1 MALKTNDD
9 GKLLRQLLLTK
20 GFSKPVIDSYNN
32 VVMNSIPKII
42 ETYDIKLLNGDII
55 KFSDLKYIRPFTID
69 IKKNG
74 AQRPLYPME
83 ARRKN
88 MPYMATMKITARRY
102 NILNNK
108 LVPIP
113 EEVIKDVTIG
123 SIPVM
128 IGSVLDHL
136 GKKQS
141 ELDEENSLK
150 NERLENGEGPV
161 DPGGYF
167 QIKTQEKVLLN
178 IEHLRT
184 LYPFAYAD
192 KGEYNVRYTS
202 QTLTESKLVI
212 VYEKKNIINVKFTP
226 MRKDSIPLNIYYIF
240 YALGITGPN
249 MLDKI
254 RKIFHRYIIDT
265 DCERL
270 IKRRKD
276 FDYYIKITETSF
288 WAVQGNL
295 DPKAIAKVIHETFI
309 ESSSDLSSTQLEEV
323 PDIVIRELFLNVSV
337 TDVKKRLNELRSSIK
352 IQQKL
357 LQQQLVQGLITN
369 EQIADADA
377 KLVASIKVVENEYKE
392 LISSKINILATMV
405 VKYVEIQTGYRQA
418 DERDSW
424 GCKRLQDA
432 GAHIEY
438 KFIEIWKNWIQ
449 DTQTELIKKHIKSI
463 KDIGIAI
470 KSSMITKNFIDSFVK
485 GIWGNNKTK
494 ARDFAVVDALSR
506 DNLLSTYAHIRRIST
521 PTHKEAAIRE
531 KRLIHNSSWGVIC
544 PSNTP
549 EGTTCGLVKDPSLLL
564 YTSLN
569 RPVDKLYQ
577 LLLKIYVPWSTV
589 NNMLLGKPP
598 QNQELMEQGPIE
610 FMKGKITGLPIFKA
624 GCEIAESVK
633 NTLNLAPAMNSIYI
647 NGRHFGYGDGQLI
660 REMMVQY
667 RRKRQV
673 PFDVG
678 ILIDPNYDIWIY
690 TNAGRLCRPLLIVN
704 KDTQKLVI
712 DEKQLRGKSLS
723 ILMEQEALEYIDISE
738 QLTPNIIIC
747 ESSSAINPAGSIKY
761 THCEVDPTCIIGI
774 SASIMPFPETN
785 PAPRVTYQCAMGKQA
800 IGQDISGA
808 KLLFRVTDR
817 ILNEPDIP
825 LVATDAHQTLGMDE
839 FPSGKNVT
847 IAILTSR
854 GWNQE
859 DATTIS
865 KTASDMGMFHLT
877 IYNSYTTTIDQST
890 QTKQYI
896 ALPDKLN
903 ATKNYS
909 KLDPLTNMVRIGTYV
924 NADDCLIAKKILVT
938 KTVDGVKTTES
949 MDGSLYV
956 DIGKEG
962 YVDDI
967 TIKENSENNK
977 LIRIRLREPRQFGV
991 GDKMASRYSQKG
1003 VCAEVRSELD
1013 MPTVV
1018 SDNQFIDGMV
1028 PDVIFNPLGI
1038 PTRQTV
1044 GKLLEVVCATISA
1057 ITGERYNST
1066 AFRKHNIE
1074 NMYELLEKLG
1084 FKRDC
1089 KTRLRDGVTGNLI
1102 DADIFFG
1109 PIYYQ
1114 VLRHFVKDK
1123 MQARGTGEYHFLN
1136 RQPISG
1142 IRRKGGLRFGE
1153 MERDA
1158 IISYGASHLIRE
1170 RTMISSDGYR
1180 MIVCKTCGQYAKSN
1194 AETGEIRCRVCT
1206 ENEFRN
1212 VEIPFSFKLLTQYLS
1227 GANIKVSIR
1236 TSS

>member
-9 GKLLRQLLLTK
+9 GKLLRQLILSK
-20 GFSKPVIDSYNN
+20 GFAKPVIDSYNN
-32 VVMNSIPKII
+32 VIINSIPKII
-42 ETYDIKLLNGDII
+42 ETYDIKLVNGDII
-55 KFSDLKYIRPFTID
+55 KFSELKYIRPSTID
-69 IKKNG
+69 MKKNG
-74 AQRPLYPME
+74 VQRPLYPME

-88 MPYMATMKITARRY
+88 MPYMAVMKITARRY
-102 NILNNK
+102 NYINNK
-108 LVPIP
+108 LVAIP

-128 IGSVLDHL
+128 IGSILDHL
-136 GKKQS
+136 GKKVIIDFDPTQDPLY
-141 ELDEENSLK
+141 ET
-150 NERLENGEGPV
+150 ERIENGEGPV

-184 LYPFAYAD
+184 LYPFLYAD
-192 KGEYNVRYTS
+192 KGEYTVRYTS
-202 QTLTESKLVI
+202 QTLTESKLVV
-212 VYEKKNIINVKFTP
+212 VYEKKNILNVRFTP

-240 YALGITGPN
+240 YALGITSSN
-249 MLDKI
+249 MLDEI
-254 RKIFHRYIIDT
+254 RKIFHRYIVDT

-276 FDYYIKITETSF
+276 FDNYMKVTETSF
-288 WAVQGNL
+288 KAVQGNL
-295 DPKAIAKVIHETFI
+295 DPKSIAKVIHETFI
-309 ESSSDLSSTQLEEV
+309 ESSSDLSSTQLEDV
-323 PDIVIRELFLNVSV
+323 PDIVIRDLFVNVSV
-337 TDVKKRLNELRSSIK
+337 IDVKKRLNEMRSSIR
-352 IQQKL
+352 IQQIL
-357 LQQQLVQGLITN
+357 LQQRLVQGLITN
-369 EQIADADA
+369 EKVAEEDA
-377 KLVASIKVVENEYKE
+377 KLVAAIKVIENELRE
-392 LISSKINILATMV
+392 LISSKINILASMV
-405 VKYVEIQTGYRQA
+405 VKYVELQTGYRQA
-418 DERDSW
+418 DDRDSW

-432 GAHIEY
+432 GANIEY

-463 KDIGIAI
+463 KEISIAI
-470 KSSMITKNFIDSFVK
+470 KPTMITKSFIDAFVK

-549 EGTTCGLVKDPSLLL
+549 EGATCGLVKDPSLLL

-569 RPVDKLYQ
+569 RPVDKIYQ
-577 LLLKIYVPWSTV
+577 LLLKLYIPWSTI
-589 NNMLLGKPP
+589 NGILSGKTPMNS
-598 QNQELMEQGPIE
+598 QDAKILIH
-610 FMKGKITGLPIFKA
+610 GKITGLPIFKL
-624 GCEIAESVK
+624 GCEIKDSPK
-633 NTLNLAPAMNSIYI
+633 NTIELSPAMNSIYI

-660 REMMVQY
+660 RETMVQY
-667 RRKRQV
+667 RRNREI

-678 ILIDPNYDIWIY
+678 ILIDPNFDIWIY

-704 KDTQKLVI
+704 KDTQKLII
-712 DEKQLRGKSLS
+712 DEKKLRGAP
-723 ILMEQEALEYIDISE
+723 ILQLMDKGALEYIDISE
-738 QLTPNIIIC
+738 QLTTNIIIC
-747 ESSSAINPAGSIKY
+747 ESSKFLETKSSILY

-800 IGQDISGA
+800 IGQDISSA

-817 ILNEPDIP
+817 ILNEPDVP

-839 FPSGKNVT
+839 FPSGKNIT

-865 KTASDMGMFHLT
+865 KTASDIGMFHLT
-877 IYNSYTTTIDQST
+877 IYSSYTTTIDQST

-896 ALPDKLN
+896 AMPDKLN

-909 KLDPLTNMVRIGTYV
+909 KLDPLTHMARIGTYV

-938 KTVDGVKTTES
+938 KMVDNVKTTES
-949 MDGSLYV
+949 IDGSVYV

-977 LIRIRLREPRQFGV
+977 LIRIRLREPRQFGI

-1003 VCAEVRSELD
+1003 VCADVRNEIA

-1018 SDNQFIDGMV
+1018 SDNQYIDGIV

-1044 GKLLEVVCATISA
+1044 GKLLEIVSATIAA
-1057 ITGERYNST
+1057 ITGERYNAT
-1066 AFRKHNIE
+1066 AFRKHDINK
-1074 NMYELLEKLG
+1074 MYDILESLG
-1084 FKRDC
+1084 FQRDC
-1089 KTRLRDGVTGNLI
+1089 KTKLRDGVTGNII

-1123 MQARGTGEYHFLN
+1123 MQARGYGEYHFLN

-1158 IISYGASHLIRE
+1158 IIAYGASHLIRE
-1170 RTMISSDGYR
+1170 RTMISSDWYR
-1180 MIVCKTCGQYAKSN
+1180 MIVCKNCGQYAKSN
-1194 AETGEIRCRVCT
+1194 AETGEIRCKVCI